1 MSQLL
6 GVVPEHVIDRT
17 VQRIGDELEVAGR
30 QVTATHDQRNMP
42 QTLPQRCAVD
52 ARVSFV
58 GDGKKSES
66 TSVPSRRP
74 KNRASPR

>member
-1 MSQLL
+1 MSQL

-42 QTLPQRCAVD
+42 QTLPQRCAGCE
-52 ARVSFV
+52 VSFV
-58 GDGKKSES
+58 GDGKESES
-66 TSVPSRRP
+66 TSLPSRRP
-74 KNRASPR
+74 KNRAEPR